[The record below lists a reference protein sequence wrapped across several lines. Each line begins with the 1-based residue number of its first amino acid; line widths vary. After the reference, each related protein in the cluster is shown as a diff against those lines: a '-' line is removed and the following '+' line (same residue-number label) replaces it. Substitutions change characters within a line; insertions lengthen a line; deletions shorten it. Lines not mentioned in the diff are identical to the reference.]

1 MDDWYMIMRDAEIAP
16 SEIYDM
22 TYSDMLLEVMRKLD
36 PQRNPQKKP
45 DEEASSLEDLDDD
58 AYFATIRAMTGQ

>member
-1 MDDWYMIMRDAEIAP
+1 MIMRDAEIAP

-36 PQRNPQKKP
+36 PQRHPQKKP